1 MSPPESTPS
10 PDPLSL
16 FDYRLPP
23 ELIAQS
29 PPAVRGTS
37 RLLAIDRAAKRW
49 EHSSFQEITR
59 FIRPGDLMV
68 LNDTRVFPARLRAL
82 LPTGRKVEVLLLEPR
97 NGGPAWLALGRP
109 ARALKPGKTAALEP
123 EGVTVHPLGR
133 EDDKVIVE
141 LRRGEAVLDPP
152 EVFQVCERAGE
163 TPLPPYIHREEG
175 DRRSPLDRERYQTVY
190 ARQLG
195 AVAAPTAG
203 LHFTEEILRAVR
215 DAGAALASVTL
226 HVGHGT
232 FKPLTEEAYARSSLH
247 PEWVS
252 VEEEAG
258 RKILLAREAGR
269 RVISVGTTTL
279 RAIESFLSAGRL
291 PFRGNTDI
299 FIKPGYTF
307 RGVDALITN
316 FHLPRSSLLCL
327 VSAFAGRELILRAY
341 EAAIREGYRFYSYG
355 DAMLIS

>member
-1 MSPPESTPS
+1 
-10 PDPLSL
+10 
-16 FDYRLPP
+16 
-23 ELIAQS
+23 
-29 PPAVRGTS
+29 V
-37 RLLAIDRAAKRW
+37 
-49 EHSSFQEITR
+49 
-59 FIRPGDLMV
+59 V
-68 LNDTRVFPARLRAL
+68 
-82 LPTGRKVEVLLLEPR
+82 
-97 NGGPAWLALGRP
+97 
-109 ARALKPGKTAALEP
+109 
-123 EGVTVHPLGR
+123 
-133 EDDKVIVE
+133 VE
-141 LRRGEAVLDPP
+141 LRRGEAVLDLP

-175 DRRSPLDRERYQTVY
+175 DRRNPLDRERYQTVY

-203 LHFTEEILRAVR
+203 LHFTEETLRAVR
-215 DAGAALASVTL
+215 DAGAALVTITL

-232 FKPLTEEAYARSSLH
+232 FKPLTGEAYARSSLH

-258 RKILLAREAGR
+258 REILKARKEGR
-269 RVISVGTTTL
+269 RVISVGTTTV

-291 PFRGNTDI
+291 PFQGRTDI

-327 VSAFAGRELILRAY
+327 VCAFAGRELILQAY
-341 EAAIREGYRFYSYG
+341 EAAIRESYRFYSYG